1 MNRAQVDVVLVRPAR
16 AANVAAACRA
26 MKNMGLGRLRLV
38 EPPPALRDA
47 EARALAYGAWD
58 VLDGAVVA
66 PTLRAAVAL
75 STFVVGTSGRLAA
88 EAWSPRRLAA
98 EVSARAAGGPT
109 AIVFGP
115 EATGLRND
123 ELALCHARVHI
134 PTAPE
139 HSSLNLAQAVLV
151 LGYEIFLTAS
161 STPPEALGPAPLAT
175 AEEIEAA
182 LDSLGE
188 GLLGIGFLNKD
199 NPGALLA
206 EIRRWVARSAPTP
219 REVTLLRGVG
229 RQIAWAAREI
239 ALGRGGNA

>member
-1 MNRAQVDVVLVRPAR
+1 MPSVDIVLVRPAR

-26 MKNMGLGRLRLV
+26 MKNMGLSRLCLV
-38 EPPPALRDA
+38 GPPPALRDA

-58 VLDGAVVA
+58 ILDGAWIA
-66 PTLRAAVAL
+66 PTLRAAVGEC
-75 STFVVGTSGRLAA
+75 TFVVGTSGRPAPDVWSPRQLAA
-88 EAWSPRRLAA
+88 EIQPRTG
-98 EVSARAAGGPT
+98 EGSA

-115 EATGLRND
+115 EATGLSNE

-151 LGYEIFLTAS
+151 LGYEIFLAS
-161 STPPEALGPAPLAT
+161 SAPRAGVGPAPLAT
-175 AEEIEAA
+175 AGEIEAA
-182 LDSLGE
+182 LDSLKE
-188 GLLGIGFLNKD
+188 ALLGIGFLNRE

-206 EIRRWVARSAPTP
+206 EIRRWVARSGPTP
-219 REVTLLRGVG
+219 REVTLLRGMG

-239 ALGRGGNA
+239 ARRGDEKA